1 MDSETQS
8 LVPATQQAESEEL
21 TVDEVRESL
30 STTEKGQP
38 ANTIGNCR
46 TVFCQDPLLRGAIR
60 LNLLTDRV
68 DIVRDLGWR
77 RSTSALTDTDVKYL
91 LLYFEQNYGLTSE
104 KKLMASLS
112 IVANENCY
120 HPIQDVLNGLVWD
133 GIPRMRSCLHHFL
146 GADESDYV
154 EEMLKHFLLGA
165 IRRVFHPGSKYEELL
180 CLVGLSDKAEEYPS
194 QLSGGQRQRVAI
206 ARALASNPKVLL
218 CDEPTSALDP
228 LTTRSILKLL
238 REINHTLGV
247 TIVIITHEIG
257 VVRSICNKVAV
268 IDAGEIAE
276 SGLTKEVFAAPQS
289 QAAKQL
295 LDNDF

>member
-1 MDSETQS
+1 MIRIKNLSKTFDKSCN
-8 LVPATQQAESEEL
+8 
-21 TVDEVRESL
+21 VDALKNVNL
-30 STTEKGQP
+30 SIEAGDVCGV
-38 ANTIGNCR
+38 IGMSGAGKS
-46 TVFCQDPLLRGAIR
+46 TLLRCIAMLETPSSGSLEIDGR
-60 LNLLTDRV
+60 DIFSLKGKELLDLKKSLGVVFQGYNLLMQRSIRQNIAFPLELIKMPKDQIAKRV
-68 DIVRDLGWR
+68 D
-77 RSTSALTDTDVKYL
+77 
-91 LLYFEQNYGLTSE
+91 
-104 KKLMASLS
+104 
-112 IVANENCY
+112 
-120 HPIQDVLNGLVWD
+120 
-133 GIPRMRSCLHHFL
+133 
-146 GADESDYV
+146 
-154 EEMLKHFLLGA
+154 
-165 IRRVFHPGSKYEELL
+165 ELL

>member
-1 MDSETQS
+1 MIRIKNLSKTFDKSCN
-8 LVPATQQAESEEL
+8 
-21 TVDEVRESL
+21 VDALKNVNL
-30 STTEKGQP
+30 SIEAGDVCGV
-38 ANTIGNCR
+38 IGMSGAGKS
-46 TVFCQDPLLRGAIR
+46 TLLRCIAMLETPSSGSIEIDGR
-60 LNLLTDRV
+60 DIFSLKGKELLDLKKSLGVVFQGYNLLMQRSIRQNIAFPLELIKMPKDQIAKRV
-68 DIVRDLGWR
+68 D
-77 RSTSALTDTDVKYL
+77 
-91 LLYFEQNYGLTSE
+91 
-104 KKLMASLS
+104 
-112 IVANENCY
+112 
-120 HPIQDVLNGLVWD
+120 
-133 GIPRMRSCLHHFL
+133 
-146 GADESDYV
+146 
-154 EEMLKHFLLGA
+154 
-165 IRRVFHPGSKYEELL
+165 ELL

-276 SGLTKEVFAAPQS
+276 SGLTKEVFAAPRS

>member
-1 MDSETQS
+1 MIRIKNLSKTFDKSCN
-8 LVPATQQAESEEL
+8 
-21 TVDEVRESL
+21 VDALKNVNL
-30 STTEKGQP
+30 SIEAGDVCGV
-38 ANTIGNCR
+38 IGMSGAGKS
-46 TVFCQDPLLRGAIR
+46 TLLRCIAMLETPSSGSIEIDGR
-60 LNLLTDRV
+60 DIFSLKGKELLDLKKSLGVVFQGYNLLMQRSIRQNIAFPLELIKMPKDQIAKRV
-68 DIVRDLGWR
+68 D
-77 RSTSALTDTDVKYL
+77 
-91 LLYFEQNYGLTSE
+91 
-104 KKLMASLS
+104 
-112 IVANENCY
+112 
-120 HPIQDVLNGLVWD
+120 
-133 GIPRMRSCLHHFL
+133 
-146 GADESDYV
+146 
-154 EEMLKHFLLGA
+154 
-165 IRRVFHPGSKYEELL
+165 ELL

>member
-1 MDSETQS
+1 MIRIINLSKTFDKSCN
-8 LVPATQQAESEEL
+8 
-21 TVDEVRESL
+21 VDALKNVNL
-30 STTEKGQP
+30 SIEAGDVCGV
-38 ANTIGNCR
+38 IGMSGAGKS
-46 TVFCQDPLLRGAIR
+46 TLLRCIAMLETPSSGSIEIDGR
-60 LNLLTDRV
+60 DIFSLKGKELLDLKKSLGVVFQGYNLLMQRSIRQNIAFPLELIKMPKDQIAKRV
-68 DIVRDLGWR
+68 D
-77 RSTSALTDTDVKYL
+77 
-91 LLYFEQNYGLTSE
+91 
-104 KKLMASLS
+104 
-112 IVANENCY
+112 
-120 HPIQDVLNGLVWD
+120 
-133 GIPRMRSCLHHFL
+133 
-146 GADESDYV
+146 
-154 EEMLKHFLLGA
+154 
-165 IRRVFHPGSKYEELL
+165 ELL

>member
-1 MDSETQS
+1 MIRIKNLSKTFDKSCN
-8 LVPATQQAESEEL
+8 
-21 TVDEVRESL
+21 VDALKNVNL
-30 STTEKGQP
+30 SIEAGDVCGV
-38 ANTIGNCR
+38 IGMSGAGKS
-46 TVFCQDPLLRGAIR
+46 TLLRCIAMLETPSSGSIEIDGR
-60 LNLLTDRV
+60 DIFSLKGKELLDLKKSLGVVFQGYNLLMQRSIRQNIAFPLELIKMPKDQIAKRV
-68 DIVRDLGWR
+68 D
-77 RSTSALTDTDVKYL
+77 
-91 LLYFEQNYGLTSE
+91 
-104 KKLMASLS
+104 
-112 IVANENCY
+112 
-120 HPIQDVLNGLVWD
+120 
-133 GIPRMRSCLHHFL
+133 
-146 GADESDYV
+146 
-154 EEMLKHFLLGA
+154 
-165 IRRVFHPGSKYEELL
+165 ELL
-180 CLVGLSDKAEEYPS
+180 CLVGLSNKAEEYPS

>member
-1 MDSETQS
+1 MIRIKNLSKTFDKSCN
-8 LVPATQQAESEEL
+8 
-21 TVDEVRESL
+21 VDALKNVNL
-30 STTEKGQP
+30 SIEAGDVCGV
-38 ANTIGNCR
+38 IGMSGAGKS
-46 TVFCQDPLLRGAIR
+46 TLLRCIAMLETPSSGSIEIDGR
-60 LNLLTDRV
+60 DIFSLKGKELLDLKKSLGVVFQGYNLLMQRSIRQNIAFPLELIKMPKDQIAKRV
-68 DIVRDLGWR
+68 D
-77 RSTSALTDTDVKYL
+77 
-91 LLYFEQNYGLTSE
+91 
-104 KKLMASLS
+104 
-112 IVANENCY
+112 
-120 HPIQDVLNGLVWD
+120 
-133 GIPRMRSCLHHFL
+133 
-146 GADESDYV
+146 
-154 EEMLKHFLLGA
+154 
-165 IRRVFHPGSKYEELL
+165 ELL

-257 VVRSICNKVAV
+257 VVKSICNKVAV

>member
-1 MDSETQS
+1 MIRIKNLSKTFDKSCNVDALKNVNLSIEAGDVCGVIGMSGAGKSTLLCCIAMLETPSSGSIEIDGKDIFS
-8 LVPATQQAESEEL
+8 LKGKEL
-21 TVDEVRESL
+21 LDLKKSLGVVFQGYNLLMQRSIRQNIAFPLELIKMPKDQIAKRVDE
-30 STTEKGQP
+30 
-38 ANTIGNCR
+38 
-46 TVFCQDPLLRGAIR
+46 LLR
-60 LNLLTDRV
+60 
-68 DIVRDLGWR
+68 
-77 RSTSALTDTDVKYL
+77 
-91 LLYFEQNYGLTSE
+91 
-104 KKLMASLS
+104 
-112 IVANENCY
+112 
-120 HPIQDVLNGLVWD
+120 
-133 GIPRMRSCLHHFL
+133 
-146 GADESDYV
+146 
-154 EEMLKHFLLGA
+154 
-165 IRRVFHPGSKYEELL
+165 
-180 CLVGLSDKAEEYPS
+180 LVGLSDKAEEYPS

>member
-1 MDSETQS
+1 MIRIKNLSKTFDKSCN
-8 LVPATQQAESEEL
+8 
-21 TVDEVRESL
+21 VDALKNVNL
-30 STTEKGQP
+30 SIEAGDVCGV
-38 ANTIGNCR
+38 IGMSGAGKS
-46 TVFCQDPLLRGAIR
+46 TLLRCIAMLETPSSGSIEINGR
-60 LNLLTDRV
+60 DIFSLKGKELLDLKKSLGVVFQGYNLLMQRSIRQNIAFPLELIKMPKDQIAKRV
-68 DIVRDLGWR
+68 D
-77 RSTSALTDTDVKYL
+77 
-91 LLYFEQNYGLTSE
+91 
-104 KKLMASLS
+104 
-112 IVANENCY
+112 
-120 HPIQDVLNGLVWD
+120 
-133 GIPRMRSCLHHFL
+133 
-146 GADESDYV
+146 
-154 EEMLKHFLLGA
+154 
-165 IRRVFHPGSKYEELL
+165 ELL

-238 REINHTLGV
+238 REINYTLGV

>member
-1 MDSETQS
+1 MIRIKNLSKTFDKSCN
-8 LVPATQQAESEEL
+8 
-21 TVDEVRESL
+21 VDALKNVNL
-30 STTEKGQP
+30 SIEAGDVCGV
-38 ANTIGNCR
+38 IGMSGAGKS
-46 TVFCQDPLLRGAIR
+46 TLLRCIAMLETPSSGSIEIDGKDIFS
-60 LNLLTDRV
+60 LKGKELLDLKKSLGVVFQGYNLLMQRSIRQNIAFPLELIKMPKDQSAKRV
-68 DIVRDLGWR
+68 D
-77 RSTSALTDTDVKYL
+77 
-91 LLYFEQNYGLTSE
+91 
-104 KKLMASLS
+104 
-112 IVANENCY
+112 
-120 HPIQDVLNGLVWD
+120 
-133 GIPRMRSCLHHFL
+133 
-146 GADESDYV
+146 
-154 EEMLKHFLLGA
+154 
-165 IRRVFHPGSKYEELL
+165 ELL

>member
-1 MDSETQS
+1 MIRIKNLSKTFDKSCNVDALKNVNLSIEAGDVCGVIGMSGAGKSTLLRCIAMLETPSSGSIEIDGRDIFS
-8 LVPATQQAESEEL
+8 LKGKEL
-21 TVDEVRESL
+21 LDLKKSLGVVFQGYNLLMQRSIRQNIAFPLELIKMPKDQIAKRVDELL
-30 STTEKGQP
+30 S
-38 ANTIGNCR
+38 
-46 TVFCQDPLLRGAIR
+46 
-60 LNLLTDRV
+60 
-68 DIVRDLGWR
+68 
-77 RSTSALTDTDVKYL
+77 
-91 LLYFEQNYGLTSE
+91 
-104 KKLMASLS
+104 
-112 IVANENCY
+112 
-120 HPIQDVLNGLVWD
+120 
-133 GIPRMRSCLHHFL
+133 
-146 GADESDYV
+146 
-154 EEMLKHFLLGA
+154 
-165 IRRVFHPGSKYEELL
+165 
-180 CLVGLSDKAEEYPS
+180 LVGLSDKAEEYPS

-276 SGLTKEVFAAPQS
+276 SGLIKEVFAAPQS

>member
-1 MDSETQS
+1 MIRIKNLSKTFDKSCNVDALKNVNLSIEAGDVCGVIGMSGAGKSTLLRCIAMLETPSSGSIEIDGRDIFS
-8 LVPATQQAESEEL
+8 LKGKEL
-21 TVDEVRESL
+21 LDLKKSLGVVFQGYNLLMQRSIRQNIAFPLELIKMPKDQIAKRVDE
-30 STTEKGQP
+30 
-38 ANTIGNCR
+38 
-46 TVFCQDPLLRGAIR
+46 LLR
-60 LNLLTDRV
+60 
-68 DIVRDLGWR
+68 
-77 RSTSALTDTDVKYL
+77 
-91 LLYFEQNYGLTSE
+91 
-104 KKLMASLS
+104 
-112 IVANENCY
+112 
-120 HPIQDVLNGLVWD
+120 
-133 GIPRMRSCLHHFL
+133 
-146 GADESDYV
+146 
-154 EEMLKHFLLGA
+154 
-165 IRRVFHPGSKYEELL
+165 
-180 CLVGLSDKAEEYPS
+180 LVGLSDKAEEYPS

-238 REINHTLGV
+238 REINRTLGV

-289 QAAKQL
+289 QVAKQL

>member
-1 MDSETQS
+1 MIRIKNLSKTFDKSCN
-8 LVPATQQAESEEL
+8 
-21 TVDEVRESL
+21 VDALKNVNL
-30 STTEKGQP
+30 SIEAGDVCGV
-38 ANTIGNCR
+38 IGMSGAGKS
-46 TVFCQDPLLRGAIR
+46 TLLRCIAMLETPSSGSIEIDGR
-60 LNLLTDRV
+60 DIFSLKGKELLDLKKSLGVVFQGYNLLMQRSIRQNIAFPLELIKMPKDQIAKRV
-68 DIVRDLGWR
+68 D
-77 RSTSALTDTDVKYL
+77 
-91 LLYFEQNYGLTSE
+91 
-104 KKLMASLS
+104 
-112 IVANENCY
+112 
-120 HPIQDVLNGLVWD
+120 
-133 GIPRMRSCLHHFL
+133 
-146 GADESDYV
+146 
-154 EEMLKHFLLGA
+154 
-165 IRRVFHPGSKYEELL
+165 ELL

-276 SGLTKEVFAAPQS
+276 SGLTKEIFAAPQS

>member
-1 MDSETQS
+1 MIRIKNLSKTFDKSCN
-8 LVPATQQAESEEL
+8 
-21 TVDEVRESL
+21 VDALKNVNL
-30 STTEKGQP
+30 SIEDGDVCGV
-38 ANTIGNCR
+38 IGMSGAGKS
-46 TVFCQDPLLRGAIR
+46 TLLRCIAMLETPSSGSIEIDGKDIFS
-60 LNLLTDRV
+60 LKGKELLDLKKSLGVVFQGYNLLMQRSIRQNIAFPLELIKMPKDQIAKRV
-68 DIVRDLGWR
+68 D
-77 RSTSALTDTDVKYL
+77 
-91 LLYFEQNYGLTSE
+91 
-104 KKLMASLS
+104 
-112 IVANENCY
+112 
-120 HPIQDVLNGLVWD
+120 
-133 GIPRMRSCLHHFL
+133 
-146 GADESDYV
+146 
-154 EEMLKHFLLGA
+154 
-165 IRRVFHPGSKYEELL
+165 ELL

>member
-1 MDSETQS
+1 MIRIKNLSKTFDKSCN
-8 LVPATQQAESEEL
+8 
-21 TVDEVRESL
+21 VDALKNVNL
-30 STTEKGQP
+30 SIEAGDVCGV
-38 ANTIGNCR
+38 IGMSGAGKS
-46 TVFCQDPLLRGAIR
+46 TLLRCIAMLETPSSGSIEIDGR
-60 LNLLTDRV
+60 DIFSLKGKELLDLKKSLGVVFQGYNLLMQRSIRQNIAFPLELIKMPKDQIAKRV
-68 DIVRDLGWR
+68 D
-77 RSTSALTDTDVKYL
+77 
-91 LLYFEQNYGLTSE
+91 
-104 KKLMASLS
+104 
-112 IVANENCY
+112 
-120 HPIQDVLNGLVWD
+120 
-133 GIPRMRSCLHHFL
+133 
-146 GADESDYV
+146 
-154 EEMLKHFLLGA
+154 
-165 IRRVFHPGSKYEELL
+165 ELL

-238 REINHTLGV
+238 REIYHTLGV

>member
-1 MDSETQS
+1 MSGAGKSTLLRCIAMLETPSSGSIEIDGRDIFS
-8 LVPATQQAESEEL
+8 LKGKEL
-21 TVDEVRESL
+21 LDLKKSLGVVFQGYNLLMQRSIRQNIAFPLELIKMPKDQIAKRVDELL
-30 STTEKGQP
+30 S
-38 ANTIGNCR
+38 
-46 TVFCQDPLLRGAIR
+46 
-60 LNLLTDRV
+60 
-68 DIVRDLGWR
+68 
-77 RSTSALTDTDVKYL
+77 
-91 LLYFEQNYGLTSE
+91 
-104 KKLMASLS
+104 
-112 IVANENCY
+112 
-120 HPIQDVLNGLVWD
+120 
-133 GIPRMRSCLHHFL
+133 
-146 GADESDYV
+146 
-154 EEMLKHFLLGA
+154 
-165 IRRVFHPGSKYEELL
+165 
-180 CLVGLSDKAEEYPS
+180 LVGLSDKAEEYPS

>member
-1 MDSETQS
+1 MIRIKNLSKTFDKSWN
-8 LVPATQQAESEEL
+8 
-21 TVDEVRESL
+21 VDALKNVNL
-30 STTEKGQP
+30 SIEAGDVCGV
-38 ANTIGNCR
+38 IGMSGAGKS
-46 TVFCQDPLLRGAIR
+46 TLLRCIAMLETPSSGSIEIDGR
-60 LNLLTDRV
+60 DIFSLKGKELLDLKKSLGVVFQGYNLLMQRSIRQNIAFPLELIKMPKDQIAKRV
-68 DIVRDLGWR
+68 D
-77 RSTSALTDTDVKYL
+77 
-91 LLYFEQNYGLTSE
+91 
-104 KKLMASLS
+104 
-112 IVANENCY
+112 
-120 HPIQDVLNGLVWD
+120 
-133 GIPRMRSCLHHFL
+133 
-146 GADESDYV
+146 
-154 EEMLKHFLLGA
+154 
-165 IRRVFHPGSKYEELL
+165 ELL

>member
-1 MDSETQS
+1 MIRIKNLSKTFDKSCN
-8 LVPATQQAESEEL
+8 
-21 TVDEVRESL
+21 VDALKNVDL
-30 STTEKGQP
+30 SIEAGDVCGV
-38 ANTIGNCR
+38 IGMSGAGKS
-46 TVFCQDPLLRGAIR
+46 TLLRCIAMLETPSSGSIEIDGR
-60 LNLLTDRV
+60 DIFSLKGKELLDLKKSLGVVFQGYNLLMQRSIRQNIAFPLELIKMPKDQIAKRV
-68 DIVRDLGWR
+68 D
-77 RSTSALTDTDVKYL
+77 
-91 LLYFEQNYGLTSE
+91 
-104 KKLMASLS
+104 
-112 IVANENCY
+112 
-120 HPIQDVLNGLVWD
+120 
-133 GIPRMRSCLHHFL
+133 
-146 GADESDYV
+146 
-154 EEMLKHFLLGA
+154 
-165 IRRVFHPGSKYEELL
+165 ELL

>member
-1 MDSETQS
+1 MIRIKNLSKTFDKSCN
-8 LVPATQQAESEEL
+8 
-21 TVDEVRESL
+21 VDALKNVNL
-30 STTEKGQP
+30 SIEDGDVCGV
-38 ANTIGNCR
+38 IGMSGAGKS
-46 TVFCQDPLLRGAIR
+46 TLLRCIAMLETPSSGSIEIDGR
-60 LNLLTDRV
+60 DIFSLKGKELLDLKKSLGVVFQGYNLLMQRSIRQNIAFPLELIKMPKDQIAKRV
-68 DIVRDLGWR
+68 D
-77 RSTSALTDTDVKYL
+77 
-91 LLYFEQNYGLTSE
+91 
-104 KKLMASLS
+104 
-112 IVANENCY
+112 
-120 HPIQDVLNGLVWD
+120 
-133 GIPRMRSCLHHFL
+133 
-146 GADESDYV
+146 
-154 EEMLKHFLLGA
+154 
-165 IRRVFHPGSKYEELL
+165 ELL

>member
-1 MDSETQS
+1 MIRIKNLSKTFDKSCN
-8 LVPATQQAESEEL
+8 
-21 TVDEVRESL
+21 VDALKNVNL
-30 STTEKGQP
+30 SIEAGDVCGV
-38 ANTIGNCR
+38 IGMSGAGKS
-46 TVFCQDPLLRGAIR
+46 TLLRCIAMLETPSSGSIEIDGR
-60 LNLLTDRV
+60 DIFSLKGKELLDLKKSLGVVFQGYNLLMQRSIRQNIAFPLELIKMPKDQITKRV
-68 DIVRDLGWR
+68 D
-77 RSTSALTDTDVKYL
+77 
-91 LLYFEQNYGLTSE
+91 
-104 KKLMASLS
+104 
-112 IVANENCY
+112 
-120 HPIQDVLNGLVWD
+120 
-133 GIPRMRSCLHHFL
+133 
-146 GADESDYV
+146 
-154 EEMLKHFLLGA
+154 
-165 IRRVFHPGSKYEELL
+165 ELL

>member
-1 MDSETQS
+1 MIRIKNLSKTFDKSCN
-8 LVPATQQAESEEL
+8 
-21 TVDEVRESL
+21 VDALKNVNL
-30 STTEKGQP
+30 SIEAGDVCGV
-38 ANTIGNCR
+38 IGMSGAGKS
-46 TVFCQDPLLRGAIR
+46 TLLRCIAMLETPSSGSIEIDGKDIFS
-60 LNLLTDRV
+60 LKGKELLDLKKSLGVVFQGYNLLMQRSIRQNIAFPLELIKMPKDQIAKRV
-68 DIVRDLGWR
+68 D
-77 RSTSALTDTDVKYL
+77 
-91 LLYFEQNYGLTSE
+91 
-104 KKLMASLS
+104 
-112 IVANENCY
+112 
-120 HPIQDVLNGLVWD
+120 
-133 GIPRMRSCLHHFL
+133 
-146 GADESDYV
+146 
-154 EEMLKHFLLGA
+154 
-165 IRRVFHPGSKYEELL
+165 ELL

-238 REINHTLGV
+238 REINRTLGV

-276 SGLTKEVFAAPQS
+276 SGLTKEVFAVPQS

>member
-1 MDSETQS
+1 MIRIKNLSKTFDKSCNVDALKNVNLSIEAGDVCGVIGMSGAGKSTLLRCIAMLETPSSGSIEIDGRDIFS
-8 LVPATQQAESEEL
+8 LKGKEL
-21 TVDEVRESL
+21 LDLKKSLGVVFQGYNLLMQRSIRQNIAFPLELIKMPKDQIAKRVDE
-30 STTEKGQP
+30 
-38 ANTIGNCR
+38 
-46 TVFCQDPLLRGAIR
+46 LLR
-60 LNLLTDRV
+60 
-68 DIVRDLGWR
+68 
-77 RSTSALTDTDVKYL
+77 
-91 LLYFEQNYGLTSE
+91 
-104 KKLMASLS
+104 
-112 IVANENCY
+112 
-120 HPIQDVLNGLVWD
+120 
-133 GIPRMRSCLHHFL
+133 
-146 GADESDYV
+146 
-154 EEMLKHFLLGA
+154 
-165 IRRVFHPGSKYEELL
+165 
-180 CLVGLSDKAEEYPS
+180 LVGLSDKAEEYPS

-238 REINHTLGV
+238 REINHMLGV

-276 SGLTKEVFAAPQS
+276 SGPTKEVFAAPQS

>member
-1 MDSETQS
+1 MIRIKNLSNTFDKSCN
-8 LVPATQQAESEEL
+8 
-21 TVDEVRESL
+21 VDALKNVNL
-30 STTEKGQP
+30 SIEAGDVCGV
-38 ANTIGNCR
+38 IGMSGAGKS
-46 TVFCQDPLLRGAIR
+46 TLLRCIAMLETPSSGSIEIDGKDIFS
-60 LNLLTDRV
+60 LKGKELLDLKKGLGVVFQGYNLLMQRSIRQNIAFPLELIKMPKDQIAKRV
-68 DIVRDLGWR
+68 D
-77 RSTSALTDTDVKYL
+77 
-91 LLYFEQNYGLTSE
+91 
-104 KKLMASLS
+104 
-112 IVANENCY
+112 
-120 HPIQDVLNGLVWD
+120 
-133 GIPRMRSCLHHFL
+133 
-146 GADESDYV
+146 
-154 EEMLKHFLLGA
+154 
-165 IRRVFHPGSKYEELL
+165 ELL

>member
-1 MDSETQS
+1 MIRIKNLSKTFDKSCN
-8 LVPATQQAESEEL
+8 
-21 TVDEVRESL
+21 VDALKNVNL
-30 STTEKGQP
+30 SIEAGDVCGV
-38 ANTIGNCR
+38 IGMSGAGKS
-46 TVFCQDPLLRGAIR
+46 TLLRCIAMLETPSSGSIEIDGKDIFS
-60 LNLLTDRV
+60 LKGKELLDLKKSLGVVFQGYNLLMQRSIRQNIAFPLELIKMPKDQIAKRV
-68 DIVRDLGWR
+68 D
-77 RSTSALTDTDVKYL
+77 
-91 LLYFEQNYGLTSE
+91 
-104 KKLMASLS
+104 
-112 IVANENCY
+112 
-120 HPIQDVLNGLVWD
+120 
-133 GIPRMRSCLHHFL
+133 
-146 GADESDYV
+146 
-154 EEMLKHFLLGA
+154 
-165 IRRVFHPGSKYEELL
+165 ELL

-276 SGLTKEVFAAPQS
+276 SGLTTEVFAAPQS

>member
-1 MDSETQS
+1 MIRIKNLSKTFDKSCNVDALKNVNLSIEAGDVCGVIGMSGAGKSTLLRCIAMLETPSSGSIEIDGRDIFS
-8 LVPATQQAESEEL
+8 LKGKEL
-21 TVDEVRESL
+21 LDLKKSLGVVFQGYNLLMQRSIRQNIAFPLELIKMPKDQIAKRVDELL
-30 STTEKGQP
+30 S
-38 ANTIGNCR
+38 
-46 TVFCQDPLLRGAIR
+46 
-60 LNLLTDRV
+60 
-68 DIVRDLGWR
+68 
-77 RSTSALTDTDVKYL
+77 
-91 LLYFEQNYGLTSE
+91 
-104 KKLMASLS
+104 
-112 IVANENCY
+112 
-120 HPIQDVLNGLVWD
+120 
-133 GIPRMRSCLHHFL
+133 
-146 GADESDYV
+146 
-154 EEMLKHFLLGA
+154 
-165 IRRVFHPGSKYEELL
+165 
-180 CLVGLSDKAEEYPS
+180 LVGLSDKAEEYPS

-268 IDAGEIAE
+268 IVAGEIAE

>member
-1 MDSETQS
+1 MIRIKNLSKTFDKSCN
-8 LVPATQQAESEEL
+8 
-21 TVDEVRESL
+21 VDALKNVNL
-30 STTEKGQP
+30 SIEAGDVCGV
-38 ANTIGNCR
+38 IGMSGAGKS
-46 TVFCQDPLLRGAIR
+46 TLLRCIAMLETPSSGSIEIDGKDIFS
-60 LNLLTDRV
+60 LKGKELLDLKKSLGVVFQGYNLLMQRSIRQNIAFPLELIKMPKDQIAKRV
-68 DIVRDLGWR
+68 D
-77 RSTSALTDTDVKYL
+77 
-91 LLYFEQNYGLTSE
+91 
-104 KKLMASLS
+104 
-112 IVANENCY
+112 
-120 HPIQDVLNGLVWD
+120 
-133 GIPRMRSCLHHFL
+133 
-146 GADESDYV
+146 
-154 EEMLKHFLLGA
+154 
-165 IRRVFHPGSKYEELL
+165 ELL

-238 REINHTLGV
+238 REINRTLGV

>member
-1 MDSETQS
+1 MIRIENLSKTFDKSCN
-8 LVPATQQAESEEL
+8 
-21 TVDEVRESL
+21 VDALKNVNL
-30 STTEKGQP
+30 SIEAGDVCGV
-38 ANTIGNCR
+38 IGMSGAGKS
-46 TVFCQDPLLRGAIR
+46 TLLRCIAMLETPSSGSIEIDGKDIFS
-60 LNLLTDRV
+60 LKGKELLDLKKSLGVVFQGYNLLMQRSIRQNIAFPLELIKMPKDQIAKRV
-68 DIVRDLGWR
+68 D
-77 RSTSALTDTDVKYL
+77 
-91 LLYFEQNYGLTSE
+91 
-104 KKLMASLS
+104 
-112 IVANENCY
+112 
-120 HPIQDVLNGLVWD
+120 
-133 GIPRMRSCLHHFL
+133 
-146 GADESDYV
+146 
-154 EEMLKHFLLGA
+154 
-165 IRRVFHPGSKYEELL
+165 ELL

>member
-1 MDSETQS
+1 MIRIKNLSKTFDKSCN
-8 LVPATQQAESEEL
+8 
-21 TVDEVRESL
+21 VDALNNVNL
-30 STTEKGQP
+30 SIEAGDVCGV
-38 ANTIGNCR
+38 IGMSGAGKS
-46 TVFCQDPLLRGAIR
+46 TLLRCIAMLETPSSGSIEIDGR
-60 LNLLTDRV
+60 DIFSLKGKELLDLKKSLGVVFQGYNLLMQRSIRQNIAFPLELIKMPKDQIAKRV
-68 DIVRDLGWR
+68 D
-77 RSTSALTDTDVKYL
+77 
-91 LLYFEQNYGLTSE
+91 
-104 KKLMASLS
+104 
-112 IVANENCY
+112 
-120 HPIQDVLNGLVWD
+120 
-133 GIPRMRSCLHHFL
+133 
-146 GADESDYV
+146 
-154 EEMLKHFLLGA
+154 
-165 IRRVFHPGSKYEELL
+165 ELL

>member
-1 MDSETQS
+1 MIRIKNLSKTFDKSCN
-8 LVPATQQAESEEL
+8 
-21 TVDEVRESL
+21 VDALKNVNLSIEVGDVCGVIGMSGAGK
-30 STTEKGQP
+30 ST
-38 ANTIGNCR
+38 
-46 TVFCQDPLLRGAIR
+46 LLRCIAMLETPSSGSIEIDGR
-60 LNLLTDRV
+60 DIFSLKGKELLDLKKSLGVVFQGYNLLMQRSIRQNIAFPLELIKMPKDQITKRV
-68 DIVRDLGWR
+68 D
-77 RSTSALTDTDVKYL
+77 
-91 LLYFEQNYGLTSE
+91 
-104 KKLMASLS
+104 
-112 IVANENCY
+112 
-120 HPIQDVLNGLVWD
+120 
-133 GIPRMRSCLHHFL
+133 
-146 GADESDYV
+146 
-154 EEMLKHFLLGA
+154 
-165 IRRVFHPGSKYEELL
+165 ELL

-194 QLSGGQRQRVAI
+194 QLSGGQRQRVTI

>member
-1 MDSETQS
+1 MIRIKNLSKTFDKSCN
-8 LVPATQQAESEEL
+8 
-21 TVDEVRESL
+21 VDALKNVNL
-30 STTEKGQP
+30 SIEAGDVCGV
-38 ANTIGNCR
+38 IGMSGAGKS
-46 TVFCQDPLLRGAIR
+46 TLLRCIAMLETPSSGSIEIDGKDIFS
-60 LNLLTDRV
+60 LKGKELLDLKKSLGVVFQGYNLLMQRSIRQNIAFPLELIKMPKNQIAKRV
-68 DIVRDLGWR
+68 D
-77 RSTSALTDTDVKYL
+77 
-91 LLYFEQNYGLTSE
+91 
-104 KKLMASLS
+104 
-112 IVANENCY
+112 
-120 HPIQDVLNGLVWD
+120 
-133 GIPRMRSCLHHFL
+133 
-146 GADESDYV
+146 
-154 EEMLKHFLLGA
+154 
-165 IRRVFHPGSKYEELL
+165 ELL

>member
-1 MDSETQS
+1 MIRIKNLSKTFDKSYN
-8 LVPATQQAESEEL
+8 
-21 TVDEVRESL
+21 VDALKNVNL
-30 STTEKGQP
+30 SIEAGDVCGV
-38 ANTIGNCR
+38 IGMSGAGKS
-46 TVFCQDPLLRGAIR
+46 TLLRCIAMLETPSSGSIEIDGR
-60 LNLLTDRV
+60 DIFSLKGKELLDLKKSLGVVFQGYNLLMQRSIRQNIAFPLELIKMPKDQIAKRV
-68 DIVRDLGWR
+68 D
-77 RSTSALTDTDVKYL
+77 
-91 LLYFEQNYGLTSE
+91 
-104 KKLMASLS
+104 
-112 IVANENCY
+112 
-120 HPIQDVLNGLVWD
+120 
-133 GIPRMRSCLHHFL
+133 
-146 GADESDYV
+146 
-154 EEMLKHFLLGA
+154 
-165 IRRVFHPGSKYEELL
+165 ELL

>member
-1 MDSETQS
+1 MIRIKNLSKTFDKSCN
-8 LVPATQQAESEEL
+8 
-21 TVDEVRESL
+21 VDALKNVNL
-30 STTEKGQP
+30 SIEAGDVCGV
-38 ANTIGNCR
+38 IGMSGAGKS
-46 TVFCQDPLLRGAIR
+46 TLLRCIAMLETPSSGSIEIDGKDIFS
-60 LNLLTDRV
+60 LKGKELLDLKKSLGVVFQGYNLLMQRSIRQNIAFPLELIKMPKDQIAKRV
-68 DIVRDLGWR
+68 D
-77 RSTSALTDTDVKYL
+77 
-91 LLYFEQNYGLTSE
+91 
-104 KKLMASLS
+104 
-112 IVANENCY
+112 
-120 HPIQDVLNGLVWD
+120 
-133 GIPRMRSCLHHFL
+133 
-146 GADESDYV
+146 
-154 EEMLKHFLLGA
+154 
-165 IRRVFHPGSKYEELL
+165 ELL

-228 LTTRSILKLL
+228 LPTRSILKLL
-238 REINHTLGV
+238 REINRTLGV